1 MAPRGAQSREPPVP
15 AGGRGPG
22 GGPLCIASVVLAR
35 SLPWL
40 VALALA
46 VVFACAWIGFLLLA
60 DLLYAWV
67 YPRLWRRPRPDF
79 VVVHGSGLVQGKVA
93 RLLGTRVEV
102 GIARWRAA
110 GGERIPLVLSGG
122 QGPDEPRSEASAMAE
137 YAMRF
142 GVPASAILLEE
153 RSRTTRENLEFTR
166 ELVHERLGESARG
179 VAVTSDYHVL
189 RTAALARDV
198 GLDVQVAPAHTA
210 LYFRISAFLREFVAM
225 LARHRLA
232 NLVALAVVCLPL
244 PLIMI
249 WGLLLHG

>member
-1 MAPRGAQSREPPVP
+1 MLIANGVVTWRREGRSLANLLSLLAS
-15 AGGRGPG
+15 AGLAGVVT
-22 GGPLCIASVVLAR
+22 LCIASAVLAR

-137 YAMRF
+137 YAIRLASSPPRSSWRTAPAPRARTWSS
-142 GVPASAILLEE
+142 PASSYTSGWA
-153 RSRTTRENLEFTR
+153 SR
-166 ELVHERLGESARG
+166 
-179 VAVTSDYHVL
+179 
-189 RTAALARDV
+189 
-198 GLDVQVAPAHTA
+198 PTA
-210 LYFRISAFLREFVAM
+210 L
-225 LARHRLA
+225 
-232 NLVALAVVCLPL
+232 P
-244 PLIMI
+244 
-249 WGLLLHG
+249 